1 MTWSSYGTFLLIVT
15 VLTLAPGADFAVT
28 VKNTLVGG
36 RSQGRWAAA
45 GIAAASAVQGSVA
58 ALGLGALIVRAE
70 GVFTAIKWAGVA
82 YLAYLGVQAVRSA
95 IRADYRLLAHGPAR
109 PTRKAVW
116 AGFGQGFLSNVT
128 NPKVLVFYLAVL
140 PQFLSPGAGAW
151 VLAALALSHA
161 VIGLAYLFVLVA
173 ALHRVRH
180 ILARRRV
187 RRSLDGATGAVLL
200 GFSAS
205 LAIEA

>member
-1 MTWSSYGTFLLIVT
+1 VTWSSFGGFLLIVT
-15 VLTLAPGADFAVT
+15 VLTLVPGADFAVT

-45 GIAAASAVQGSVA
+45 GITAASAVQGTVA

-95 IRADYRLLAHGPAR
+95 IRADYRLFDHGPGR
-109 PTRKAVW
+109 PTRRTSW
-116 AGFGQGFLSNVT
+116 AGFGQGFLSNAT

-140 PQFLSPGAGAW
+140 PAFLGAHAP
-151 VLAALALSHA
+151 LCTLLIFASTHAA
-161 VIGLAYLFVLVA
+161 IGLVYLSGLVLGV
-173 ALHRVRH
+173 HRARAW
-180 ILARRRV
+180 LARRRV
-187 RRSLDGATGAVLL
+187 RRSLDAATGVALL
-200 GFSAS
+200 GFSAR
-205 LAIEA
+205 LALD

>member
-1 MTWSSYGTFLLIVT
+1 VTWSSYGTFLLIVT
-15 VLTLAPGADFAVT
+15 ALTLVPGADFAVT

-36 RSQGRWAAA
+36 RPQGRWAAA
-45 GIAAASAVQGSVA
+45 GVASASAVQGTVA

-82 YLAYLGVQAVRSA
+82 YLAYLGVQAVRAA
-95 IRADYRLLAHGPAR
+95 IRADYQLLAHGPAR
-109 PTRKAVW
+109 PTHRTVW
-116 AGFGQGFLSNVT
+116 TGFGQGFLSNIT

-140 PQFLSPGAGAW
+140 PQFLTPGAGAW

-173 ALHRVRH
+173 ALDRMRH
-180 ILARRRV
+180 TLERRRV
-187 RRSLDGATGAVLL
+187 RRSLEAATGAVLL

-205 LAIEA
+205 LAIEG